1 MCTPAN
7 TPATPPNFPDALLQ
21 FSKLSTNNSS
31 NEPLRTYSNASQH
44 ANGSLVGHNNNR
56 QINSKRTPGVP
67 INIVSDTSAR
77 QQQQQQKT
85 SQPLLQ

>member
-21 FSKLSTNNSS
+21 FSKLSTNNNS

-44 ANGSLVGHNNNR
+44 ANGPLVGHNSR
-56 QINSKRTPGVP
+56 QMNSKRSPGVP
-67 INIVSDTSAR
+67 INIVSDASAR
-77 QQQQQQKT
+77 QQQQKA